1 MANIQPEL
9 DKIAVASFGRDIR
22 GSIGDALKKMNEEI
36 EDIDPSA
43 SHDINEFDGTLGV
56 AKGGTGATDAAGALS
71 VLGGVPK
78 TVVVST
84 SATDCD
90 DYTTDGSWYF
100 DSTVTPLHAPENV
113 TSGWLHVTRGSTAHY
128 VEQEWHVLRESGSYR
143 YWKVYRRIKQGST
156 TGWRDWVYQMTA
168 QDTPASAATLATART
183 IRTNLA
189 TTTAASFDGSAN
201 VTPGVTGVLPIVNGG
216 TGASSA
222 ADALTAL
229 GAEPKNTSTGIANA
243 VIAAG
248 VGTLDSNDPYVVKKQ
263 GKRIAGY
270 VNVISFTSSDSGQT
284 RIARIASASNY
295 PLVNSGA
302 TGRVT
307 LPNGTIKPVT
317 GVVYNDGHID
327 VFAPDHNASY
337 TRATLYF
344 DFFAG

>member
-1 MANIQPEL
+1 MANIQTEL
-9 DKIAVASFGRDIR
+9 DKIAAASFGRDVR

-43 SHDINEFDGTLGV
+43 SHDINEFEGTLGV
-56 AKGGTGATDAAGALS
+56 AKGGTGATTAAAALEA
-71 VLGGVPK
+71 LGGMPK
-78 TVVVST
+78 HIVVT
-84 SATDCD
+84 ESATDCN
-90 DYTTDGSWYF
+90 DYTTDGCWYF
-100 DSTVTPLHAPENV
+100 GSTVTPMNAPENV
-113 TSGWLHVTRGSTAHY
+113 TSGWLHVTRGSSANI
-128 VEQEWHVLRESGSYR
+128 VEQEWHVLQESGSYR
-143 YWKVYRRIKQGST
+143 YWKVYRRIKQGAT

-168 QDTPASAATLATART
+168 QDTPASASTLATART

-201 VTPGVTGVLPIVNGG
+201 VTPGVTGVLPIINGG

-222 ADALTAL
+222 SAALTAL
-229 GAEPKNTSTGIANA
+229 GAEPKNTSTGVASA

-263 GKRIAGY
+263 GRRIAGY
-270 VNVISFTSSDSGQT
+270 VNVTSFTSSDSGQT

-317 GVVYNDGHID
+317 GVVYIDGHID
-327 VFAPDHNASY
+327 VYAPDHNASY
-337 TRATLYF
+337 TKATIYF